1 MQPGNELTRSRR
13 KAPVSR
19 GRSAAVALT
28 ALTAVAALGL
38 AACSSSS
45 SGGASTSPASS
56 TGAVS
61 STGAAAAS
69 SGGAGQPYKLVS
81 IQDEAGSNAQLVK
94 DGTTAAADAINAAGG
109 IDGHQVELSF
119 CSTTNDPNV
128 AAQCART
135 AVADPSVLAITS
147 NSTSYSANID
157 SVLVQAGLPLIG
169 GIPFSQGD
177 FTSKIAFNTSPG
189 ALGTPAEG
197 IMIIKQLKGSKI
209 GVPYVDVPAG
219 AGIKPLMQA
228 IAGPHGGTVVGNVPI
243 PINAADVTTQAAAVQ
258 AANPDGI
265 VDALLTPQM
274 VSFIKAYRQQGGT
287 TPFVVGTNELGSAT
301 IKQQLAGA
309 DQGLYAAGWFNY
321 QSSGYKQYRA
331 DMAKYQPNAL
341 DPTNDLTADAWLNVE
356 MFALAAEKTLKAS
369 PNTPLSRAGL
379 LKTMNTWTDFNL
391 GGMTPT
397 LDFSKPQTALG
408 GGFSRIVNPYYYPVQ
423 YKNGQFVSINNNTP
437 VNLFAG

>member
-1 MQPGNELTRSRR
+1 
-13 KAPVSR
+13 VSR
-19 GRSAAVALT
+19 GRSAAV

-45 SGGASTSPASS
+45 GGGASTSPASS
-56 TGAVS
+56 TGA
-61 STGAAAAS
+61 AAAT
-69 SGGAGQPYKLVS
+69 SGAVGQSYKLVS
-81 IQDEAGSNAQLVK
+81 IQDEAGNNAQLIK
-94 DGTTAAADAINAAGG
+94 DGTTAAVDAINAGGG
-109 IDGHQVELSF
+109 IDGHQVALSF
-119 CSTTNDPNV
+119 CDTTNDPNV

-135 AVADPSVLAITS
+135 AVADPSVLAVTS
-147 NSTSYSANID
+147 NSTSYSANVD
-157 SVLVQAGLPLIG
+157 AVLVQAGLPLIG
-169 GIPFSQGD
+169 GIPFSPGD

-243 PINAADVTTQAAAVQ
+243 SINAADVTTQAAAVQ
-258 AANPDGI
+258 AAKPDGI

-287 TPFVVGTNELGSAT
+287 TPFVVGTNELGSNT

-309 DQGLYAAGWFNY
+309 DQDIYAAGWFNY
-321 QSSGYKQYRA
+321 QSSGYKRYRA
-331 DMAKYQPNAL
+331 DMAKYQPSAL

-356 MFALAAEKTLKAS
+356 MFAMAAAKTLKAS

-391 GGMTPT
+391 GGMTPV

-408 GGFSRIVNPYYYPVQ
+408 GGFSRIVDPYYYPVH
-423 YKNGQFVSINNNTP
+423 YENGQFVSIDNNKP
-437 VNLFAG
+437 VNLFVG

>member
-13 KAPVSR
+13 KPLALR
-19 GRSAAVALT
+19 ARSAAL

-56 TGAVS
+56 TGA
-61 STGAAAAS
+61 AAAS
-69 SGGAGQPYKLVS
+69 SGAAGQPYQLVS

-94 DGTTAAADAINAAGG
+94 DGTTAAIDAINAAGG

-157 SVLVQAGLPLIG
+157 AVLVQAGLPLIG

-243 PINAADVTTQAAAVQ
+243 PIDAADVTTQAAAVQ

-309 DQGLYAAGWFNY
+309 DQGIYAAGWFNY

-331 DMAKYQPNAL
+331 DVAKYQPNAL

-356 MFALAAEKTLKAS
+356 MFAMAAEKTLKAS

-391 GGMTPT
+391 GNMTPT

-408 GGFSRIVNPYYYPVQ
+408 GGFSRIVDPYYYPVQ
-423 YKNGQFVSINNNTP
+423 YKNGQFVSMNNETP

>member
-13 KAPVSR
+13 KPPAPR
-19 GRSAAVALT
+19 ARSAAL

-45 SGGASTSPASS
+45 SGGSSTSPA
-56 TGAVS
+56 S

-69 SGGAGQPYKLVS
+69 SGAAGQPYQLVS

-94 DGTTAAADAINAAGG
+94 DGTTAAIDAINAAGG
-109 IDGHQVELSF
+109 IDGHQVDLSF

-135 AVADPSVLAITS
+135 AVADPSVVAVTS

-157 SVLVQAGLPLIG
+157 AVLVQAGLPLIG

-243 PINAADVTTQAAAVQ
+243 PIDAADVTTQAAAVQ

-309 DQGLYAAGWFNY
+309 DQGIYAAGWFNY

-331 DMAKYQPNAL
+331 DVAKYQPNAL

-356 MFALAAEKTLKAS
+356 MFAMAAGKTLKAS

-408 GGFSRIVNPYYYPVQ
+408 GGFSRIVDPYYYPVQ
-423 YKNGQFVSINNNTP
+423 YENGQFVSMNNNTP

>member
-1 MQPGNELTRSRR
+1 MQPGNKLTQSQR
-13 KAPVSR
+13 KPPALR
-19 GRSAAVALT
+19 ARSAAL

-45 SGGASTSPASS
+45 SGGATTSPASS
-56 TGAVS
+56 TGAGS
-61 STGAAAAS
+61 STAAAAAAS
-69 SGGAGQPYKLVS
+69 GAAGTTYKLVS
-81 IQDEAGSNAQLVK
+81 VQDEAGSNAQLVQ
-94 DGTTAAADAINAAGG
+94 DGTTAAIDSINAAGG
-109 IDGHQVELSF
+109 IDGHPIALSF
-119 CSTTNDPNV
+119 CNTTNDPNV

-135 AVADPSVLAITS
+135 GVSDPSVVAFTS
-147 NSTSYSANID
+147 NSTSYSANVD
-157 SVLVQAGLPLIG
+157 AVLVQAGVPLIG

-189 ALGTPAEG
+189 ALGTPAQG

-228 IAGPHGGTVVGNVPI
+228 IAGPLGGTVVGNVPI
-243 PINAADVTTQAAAVQ
+243 PISAADVTTEAAAVQ
-258 AANPDGI
+258 AADPDGI

-287 TPFVVGTNELGSAT
+287 TPFVVGTNELGSMT
-301 IKQQLAGA
+301 IQQQLAGA
-309 DQGLYAAGWFNY
+309 SQNIYATAWFNY

-331 DMAKYQPNAL
+331 DMAKYQPKAL
-341 DPTNDLTADAWLNVE
+341 DPTNDLTADAWLNIE
-356 MFALAAEKTLKAS
+356 LFAMAAEKTLKAS

-391 GGMTPT
+391 GNMTPT

-408 GGFSRIVNPYYYPVQ
+408 GGFSRIVDPYYYPVQ
-423 YKNGQFVSINNNTP
+423 YKNGQFVSMNNETP